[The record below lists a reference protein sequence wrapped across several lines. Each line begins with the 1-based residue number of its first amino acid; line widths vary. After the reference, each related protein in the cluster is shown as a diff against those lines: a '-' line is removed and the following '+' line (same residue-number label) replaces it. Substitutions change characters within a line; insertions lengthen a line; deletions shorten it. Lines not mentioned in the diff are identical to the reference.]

1 MAKLY
6 FRYGAM
12 SSGKTAILLQAVYN
26 YESRGMNVLVM
37 KPMIDTKG
45 EDFLVSRI
53 GLKRQIDHLID
64 EDENIYET
72 FKDKL
77 DQIECIF
84 IDEAQFLKLKQVD
97 ELMKLVV
104 NNDIPIICYGLRT
117 DFQTNGFV
125 GSPRLLEIAHTIEE
139 LKTICAC
146 GKKAIYNVR
155 KVNGKVVFDGSQVAI
170 DGENK
175 VTYDSLCPKC
185 YYEKLEKYK
194 KLKVTT
200 NK

>member
-84 IDEAQFLKLKQVD
+84 IDDIKANIEDYIALEPDRITFHIEAVKSK
-97 ELMKLVV
+97 EEAYE
-104 NNDIPIICYGLRT
+104 IIKFIKEKR
-117 DFQTNGFV
+117 
-125 GSPRLLEIAHTIEE
+125 
-139 LKTICAC
+139 
-146 GKKAIYNVR
+146 
-155 KVNGKVVFDGSQVAI
+155 
-170 DGENK
+170 
-175 VTYDSLCPKC
+175 SLFAS
-185 YYEKLEKYK
+185 
-194 KLKVTT
+194 
-200 NK
+200 